1 MKTVEIEWRSGGD
14 RFEARGHSGVAVA
27 FDAPRYDG
35 ASAPAGPSPS
45 ELLLVAAGA
54 CAAWDV
60 VEILHK
66 QRAPVDAI
74 DVRVEG
80 DQDADPPWTFRRVR
94 VHFTVRGRD
103 LDASQVARAV
113 ELSESRYC
121 SVISTVRGAADVT
134 VTCEVVSS

>member
-1 MKTVEIEWRSGGD
+1 MKMVEIEWRSGGE
-14 RFEARGHSGVAVA
+14 RFEARGHSGVPVRL
-27 FDAPRYDG
+27 DAPRFDP

-66 QRAPVDAI
+66 QRVAVDSI
-74 DVRVEG
+74 DVRVGGE
-80 DQDADPPWTFRRVR
+80 QDEDPPWTFRDIR

-103 LDASQVARAV
+103 IDADRVEKAV
-113 ELSESRYC
+113 RLSESTYC
-121 SVISTVRGAADVT
+121 SVIATVRGAADVT
-134 VTCEVVSS
+134 VTSEVVSS